1 VKKKIIFVLACFIIS
16 IQIVFADIPIDVT
29 ISVNGINLDLSWAN
43 SPNTDM
49 FYIYR
54 SANPNSGF
62 VKIDS
67 SFTTS
72 YTDIGSGNGMKYFY
86 YVTAVQIPNTVTD
99 IDDNVYQTLVFG
111 NQEWMIENLK
121 VTRYNNGDSIP
132 NVTDNLAWAGSFTG
146 AYCVFDNDPANAEIF
161 GNLYNCYAVDDAR
174 GLAPEGWHIPTDE
187 EIKLL
192 EIYLGMSESQTNSTG
207 WRGTNEGSKM
217 AGRDDLWLDE
227 ILDSNPDFGSS
238 GFSLLPGGYRYYNNG
253 LFRNMGNSGYFWSS
267 TEGTSGYG
275 WYRDLDYNHT
285 DVYRSSRIKR
295 TGYSVR
301 CVKN

>member
-1 VKKKIIFVLACFIIS
+1 MKKTIVLVLFCFVLG
-16 IQIVFADIPIDVT
+16 IQVVSADIPIDVT
-29 ISVNGINLDLSWAN
+29 ISANGSNIDLLWAN
-43 SPNTDM
+43 SPNSDK

-72 YTDIGSGNGMKYFY
+72 YTDIGGGNGLKYFY
-86 YVTAVQIPNTVTD
+86 YVTAIQVPNTVTD

-121 VTRYNNGDSIP
+121 VTRYNNGDLIP
-132 NVTDNLAWAGSFTG
+132 NVTDNLTWGGSFTG
-146 AYCVFDNDPANAEIF
+146 AYCVYDNDPINAETY

-174 GLAPEGWHIPTDE
+174 GLAPVGWHIPTDE

-192 EIYLGMSESQTNSTG
+192 EIYLGMSESEANNDG

-217 AGRDDLWLDE
+217 AGRDDLWLDG
-227 ILDSNPDFGSS
+227 ILDSNPEFGSS
-238 GFSLLPGGYRYYNNG
+238 GFNLLPGGFRVYNNG
-253 LFRNMGNSGYFWSS
+253 VFRNMGHSAYFWSS
-267 TEGTSGYG
+267 TEITSGYG
-275 WYRDLDYNHT
+275 WYRYFYFDHT
-285 DVYRSSRIKR
+285 GVYRSNRIKR

-301 CVKN
+301 CVKD